1 MCELAWWSLT
11 GCTHKGG
18 QEVNYGSWLLLPMY
32 MSVLLKFQVFQ
43 ALSVCKKA
51 TLHKIL
57 IFNDRH
63 LITVDCAVKPGD
75 KGPCYSGC

>member
-1 MCELAWWSLT
+1 MCELARWSLT

-57 IFNDRH
+57 VLNDGH
-63 LITVDCAVKPGD
+63 SIKVK
-75 KGPCYSGC
+75 SEE

>member
-1 MCELAWWSLT
+1 
-11 GCTHKGG
+11 
-18 QEVNYGSWLLLPMY
+18 MY

-43 ALSVCKKA
+43 ALSVSKKA

-63 LITVDCAVKPGD
+63 SIKVAGAVKPGD
-75 KGPCYSGC
+75 KKLLDDKNNMTLVNFLLTNSFIT

>member
-1 MCELAWWSLT
+1 MCELARWSLT

-18 QEVNYGSWLLLPMY
+18 QEVNYGSWLLLPMMY

-63 LITVDCAVKPGD
+63 SIKVARAVRHGD
-75 KGPCYSGC
+75 